1 MFPEWGFLMLD
12 LIMNQRH
19 YKQNPQMDDAS
30 CELFRRLILERTGM
44 HFPPRRRDAMV
55 RSVLAAAGRSGF
67 EDTEAYYRHLFVSKT
82 DSKVWD
88 ELIQLLII
96 NETYFFRDAP
106 QMDAL
111 RQHVLP
117 EIISRHRDDRR
128 LRIWSAGCA
137 SGEEPYSLA
146 MLLCQI
152 LPDIAQWNV
161 FILGTDINK
170 SDLSWAERACYKE
183 RSFRMTDPLTRG
195 RFFTPCE
202 RGWELKPHI
211 REMVHCAYLNLAEDI
226 YPSLTTNTNAMDL
239 ILFRN
244 VAIYFED
251 VIMREMA
258 LRFQRCLVS
267 EGWFVVGAAE
277 AGSAIC
283 DPFIFWNFPG
293 AILYR
298 RGIAPPH
305 RPGIAVTPQDWAAV
319 PSTGRAKILDLLPVG
334 EVPVRP
340 PPINAPPR
348 PPEQADPY
356 KEGLVMMGKG
366 NYEGA
371 IERFHARIA
380 KDPKF
385 VPAYCEIARAH
396 ANRGRLKDAG
406 AWCDKA
412 IMKDPLLAEAYYIL
426 ALIRQEEGEHEE
438 AVGLLKKTLYLVPDF
453 LLAHFSLAVIHR
465 QSGRRDEAMRHRS
478 QALRLGAKMPPDEI
492 LPGTDGM
499 TAAQLLTVIG
509 GMQ

>member
-1 MFPEWGFLMLD
+1 MLD

-19 YKQNPQMDDAS
+19 YTQNPQMDDAS
-30 CELFRRLILERTGM
+30 YELFRQLVLERTGM
-44 HFPPRRRDAMV
+44 HFPLRRRDAMV

-67 EDTEAYYRHLFVSKT
+67 EDIKEYYRCLSVSQTNGKP
-82 DSKVWD
+82 WD

-96 NETYFFRDAP
+96 NETYFFRDTP

-111 RQHVLP
+111 SQHVLP

-170 SDLSWAERACYKE
+170 SDLLWAEKACYKE
-183 RSFRMTDPLTRG
+183 RSFRVTDPLTRG
-195 RFFTPCE
+195 RFFTPCD
-202 RGWELKPHI
+202 GGFELKPSI
-211 REMVHCAYLNLAEDI
+211 REMVHFAYLNLAEDV

-244 VAIYFED
+244 VAIYFEE
-251 VIMREMA
+251 VMMREMA
-258 LRFQRCLVS
+258 FRLHRCLIPD
-267 EGWFVVGAAE
+267 GWFIAGAAE

-305 RPGIAVTPQDWAAV
+305 RPGIAVMPQDWASV
-319 PSTGRAKILDLLPVG
+319 PIMGRAKILDLLPVR
-334 EVPVRP
+334 EEPARPVPP
-340 PPINAPPR
+340 YPIPAPPR

-356 KEGLVMMGKG
+356 REGLIMLGKG

-371 IERFHARIA
+371 IERFQARIA

-396 ANRGRLKDAG
+396 ANRGRLKEAS
-406 AWCDKA
+406 AWCEKA
-412 IMKDPLLAEAYYIL
+412 VKKDPLLAEAYYIL
-426 ALIRQEEGEHEE
+426 ALIRQEEGKHGK
-438 AVGLLKKTLYLVPDF
+438 AVELLKKTLYLVPDF
-453 LLAHFSLAVIHR
+453 LMAHFSLAVIHR
-465 QSGRRDEAMRHRS
+465 QAGRRDEAMRHRS
-478 QALRLGAKMPPDEI
+478 QALRLGARMPPDEI

-499 TAAQLLTVIG
+499 SSAQLLTMIEA
-509 GMQ
+509 MQ